1 MMDSPRVVVTP
12 CVTFEQTRAK
22 QGGVAFGL
30 AAAMVD
36 AVWATVADEAARAV
50 IVTSSP
56 SAYR

>member
-1 MMDSPRVVVTP
+1 MVVTP

-50 IVTSSP
+50 IVT
-56 SAYR
+56 